1 MARLRRAAAGNR
13 RQTVALGLAAAVL
26 TTLLLTQRPM
36 KPTNSAKLP
45 ANRARPRVAVLTA
58 ATRRRVAS
66 ADAEYGELKAA
77 YVYGPSVDNKQ
88 RYCVLRGCDL
98 IVGHELPEA
107 SGRSARWT
115 KVAWLR
121 RALAMDYA
129 WVVWMD
135 LDCLFADFGD
145 VLEVLDP
152 AYDGHFTPD
161 TGDEKRVNTGFFA
174 LKNGPWAKKF
184 VEDVWR
190 HNDGGEGLSD
200 QNSFNHALREL
211 GDLERASRVKEYPKA
226 LLNAFPRLEGA
237 YVATEDYEAPQGD
250 GDESFESRVIHFAGQ
265 FGGARNSDGVTPP
278 TMLVQFLDYLLKRHA
293 ATLTAFERELGG
305 DLGAH
310 ARLRSPASARGV
322 LHRAAKALEPCL
334 GALRTYAPDP
344 ERLSPV
350 SFLKVYA
357 PAEGG
362 PACDAAAALAALK
375 RPLAALLRDAPPG
388 PPGRTP
394 AYPASLL
401 CAAPDVGD
409 GRTADVFDARDL
421 PDRAAR
427 LPRKQ
432 VHAVF
437 RGPSGDA
444 FTVVAHECAALEHGD
459 AVLDAASTVRF
470 ASGAQRRPPAA
481 PGAPP
486 GKVTALAVLSPPPRR
501 KAVSEDAYVWATL
514 APLALRCLSDSPR
527 GARLA
532 LAGAADAYAGH
543 GAWARLGVDV
553 LDVADV
559 RVEPDELFTCHGEA
573 AADGLEHAGRVR
585 DALAGGGAAAP
596 GGVVVLCGDRCAP
609 LRALGAVVANVVS
622 LAPGGVGDEAAA
634 AALAAAAAVVVARD
648 DASDAALAA
657 LRVGAGALL
666 VDVYDKPPPA
676 GAASLGKRLS
686 FGLGL
691 RYAAVDAD
699 VGAVAA
705 RAAKESEIPNFKG
718 SFLGRFPL
726 VLADF
731 WTGDHLLERSRS
743 VDVFRNA
750 RAQNTHVEATFNHPF
765 AAQVAA
771 ALRRDA
777 DDAAFGAWADRDRVG
792 AFLDGLGLRGAGAEI
807 GTAYGDYAKQIL
819 DGWRGCERLTL
830 IDSYAGRYAD
840 REATARRAVADDA
853 RSGRAVF
860 LKRPAGDAAASFAD
874 ESLAFLYVDGDKD
887 AVLADLRAF
896 YGKVRPGG
904 LVAGHDWNQGRVRA
918 AVEAFVAT
926 LAATPRVHATGDQT
940 PRLDVRGVAVA
951 PCCPTWYFR
960 KRGDG

>member
-36 KPTNSAKLP
+36 KPTNTSKLP

-161 TGDEKRVNTGFFA
+161 AGDEKRVNTGFFA
-174 LKNGPWAKKF
+174 LKNGPWAKNF

-293 ATLTAFERELGG
+293 ATLTAFERELAG

-432 VHAVF
+432 VHATF

-481 PGAPP
+481 VGAAP

-501 KAVSEDAYVWATL
+501 KAASEDAYVWATL
-514 APLALRCLSDSPR
+514 APLALRCLADSPR
-527 GARLA
+527 GARVA

-609 LRALGAVVANVVS
+609 LRALGAVVAKVVS

-634 AALAAAAAVVVARD
+634 AALATAAAVVVARD

-691 RYAAVDAD
+691 RYASVEMD
-699 VGAVAA
+699 VGA
-705 RAAKESEIPNFKG
+705 
-718 SFLGRFPL
+718 
-726 VLADF
+726 
-731 WTGDHLLERSRS
+731 
-743 VDVFRNA
+743 
-750 RAQNTHVEATFNHPF
+750 
-765 AAQVAA
+765 VAA

-830 IDSYAGRYAD
+830 IDSYAGRYAE
-840 REATARRAVADDA
+840 REATARRALADHT

>member
-174 LKNGPWAKKF
+174 LKNGPWAKNF

-293 ATLTAFERELGG
+293 ATLTAFERELAG

-362 PACDAAAALAALK
+362 PACDAGAALAALK

-432 VHAVF
+432 VHATF

-470 ASGAQRRPPAA
+470 ASGSQRRPPAA
-481 PGAPP
+481 PGAAP

-501 KAVSEDAYVWATL
+501 KAASEDAYVWATL
-514 APLALRCLSDSPR
+514 APLALRCLADSPR

-596 GGVVVLCGDRCAP
+596 GGVVVLCGDRCAS
-609 LRALGAVVANVVS
+609 LRALGAVVAKVVS
-622 LAPGGVGDEAAA
+622 LEPGGVGDEATA
-634 AALAAAAAVVVARD
+634 AALATAAAVVVARD
-648 DASDAALAA
+648 DASDAMLAA

-691 RYAAVDAD
+691 RYAAVAMD
-699 VGAVAA
+699 VGA
-705 RAAKESEIPNFKG
+705 
-718 SFLGRFPL
+718 
-726 VLADF
+726 
-731 WTGDHLLERSRS
+731 
-743 VDVFRNA
+743 
-750 RAQNTHVEATFNHPF
+750 
-765 AAQVAA
+765 VAA

-777 DDAAFGAWADRDRVG
+777 DDAAFGAWLDRDRVG

-926 LAATPRVHATGDQT
+926 LAATPRVHATGDQV

>member
-174 LKNGPWAKKF
+174 LKNGPWAKNF

-293 ATLTAFERELGG
+293 ATLTAFERELAG

-362 PACDAAAALAALK
+362 PACDAGAALAALK

-470 ASGAQRRPPAA
+470 ASGSQRRPPAA
-481 PGAPP
+481 VGAAP

-501 KAVSEDAYVWATL
+501 KAASEDAYVWATL
-514 APLALRCLSDSPR
+514 APLALRCLADSPR

-596 GGVVVLCGDRCAP
+596 GGVVVLCGDRCAS

-622 LAPGGVGDEAAA
+622 LDPGGVGDEAAA
-634 AALAAAAAVVVARD
+634 AALATAAAVVVARD
-648 DASDAALAA
+648 DASDAMLAA

-691 RYAAVDAD
+691 RYAAVAMD
-699 VGAVAA
+699 VGA
-705 RAAKESEIPNFKG
+705 
-718 SFLGRFPL
+718 
-726 VLADF
+726 
-731 WTGDHLLERSRS
+731 
-743 VDVFRNA
+743 
-750 RAQNTHVEATFNHPF
+750 
-765 AAQVAA
+765 VAA

-777 DDAAFGAWADRDRVG
+777 DDAAFGAWLDRDRVG

-830 IDSYAGRYAD
+830 IDSYAGRYEE